1 MTTENTATAKDK
13 KISAL
18 NKLLDSLKGQ
28 PAPNKT
34 DIKAAGDKFKKRMG
48 EREKLVKALEDFDAA
63 TGDLATTMVKCFG
76 RQHIAVD
83 GVRYVPTSRGER
95 IYYKRMSDE
104 HETVEL

>member
-1 MTTENTATAKDK
+1 MTTEKTEK
-13 KISAL
+13 KASAL

-28 PAPNKT
+28 PLPNKT
-34 DIKAAGDKFKKRMG
+34 DVKATGDKFKKRMG

-63 TGDLATTMVKCFG
+63 AGDLAANMVKCFG
-76 RQHIAVD
+76 RQHITVD